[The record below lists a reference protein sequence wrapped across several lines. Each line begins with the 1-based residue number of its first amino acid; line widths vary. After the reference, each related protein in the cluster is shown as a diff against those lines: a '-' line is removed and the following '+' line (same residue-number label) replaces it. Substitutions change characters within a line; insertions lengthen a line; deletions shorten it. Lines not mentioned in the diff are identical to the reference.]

1 MTTRE
6 LAARYIDEQ
15 IGNIK
20 RHGGQPRLDADQKSD
35 AIEATTRT
43 FDAIRA
49 AAAAKPSTSSRDRS
63 RVMRHGLART

>member
-49 AAAAKPSTSSRDRS
+49 AAATPSTSSGVPRS
-63 RVMRHGLART
+63 EV